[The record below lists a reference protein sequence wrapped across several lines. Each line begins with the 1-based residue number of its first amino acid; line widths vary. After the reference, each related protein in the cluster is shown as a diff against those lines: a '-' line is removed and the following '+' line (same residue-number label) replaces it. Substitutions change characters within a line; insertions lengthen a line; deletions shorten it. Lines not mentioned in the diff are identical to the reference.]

1 MTPLAFSQPL
11 EAQNMEAKLA
21 LKRNEIR
28 ELVLALVL
36 LALLSITLI

>member
-1 MTPLAFSQPL
+1 
-11 EAQNMEAKLA
+11 MEAKLA